1 MLSPAERE
9 EKRIIKKQQKYE
21 TNMKHM
27 KTLKSSL
34 CMILATAF
42 AGCATHT
49 SVIVDQPVGPDLARP
64 RIDLNKGAGRL
75 LVYSA
80 LESLDAVESDHPT
93 HSSYIIYDKNGNMVR
108 RVDNRSGSFYQTPT
122 MVSLPAGEYKV
133 EARATNSGLV
143 AVPVIVKENK
153 TTIVD
158 LDGTTLPQRKP
169 TGAGQWVRL
178 PNGQVIGMRSE

>member
-1 MLSPAERE
+1 
-9 EKRIIKKQQKYE
+9 
-21 TNMKHM
+21 MKHM
-27 KTLKSSL
+27 KTLKSFL

-122 MVSLPAGEYKV
+122 TVSLPAGEYKV